1 MNINKKVLADPLSEL
16 QLPNFSRLGINHHSS
31 TSLSYPDGV
40 FVYRYIIC
48 DQETRRL
55 FDGNANMAAGVAVG
69 DALSY
74 RFAKVIW
81 KMNPMTKKLAPTQN
95 KVFTDEAAIEAAMD
109 KFRKYKP
116 VNDVD
121 EEKFN
126 HYLETIPQTIK
137 HGYKCIS
144 ELVGNNHVV

>member
-1 MNINKKVLADPLSEL
+1 M
-16 QLPNFSRLGINHHSS
+16 
-31 TSLSYPDGV
+31 

-55 FDGNANMAAGVAVG
+55 FDGNANMAAGVAVA

-144 ELVGNNHVV
+144 ELV

>member
-1 MNINKKVLADPLSEL
+1 
-16 QLPNFSRLGINHHSS
+16 
-31 TSLSYPDGV
+31 
-40 FVYRYIIC
+40 
-48 DQETRRL
+48 
-55 FDGNANMAAGVAVG
+55 
-69 DALSY
+69 
-74 RFAKVIW
+74 
-81 KMNPMTKKLAPTQN
+81 MNPMTKKLAPTQN

-144 ELVGNNHVV
+144 ELVGNNHVVCEDVVNHTDTRVQLPFVGRTDFSIKDLFKILPFINRTFLILGDVRSKTVTL